1 MGHFGHRREAWHGIA
16 GRTAIEA
23 AVQPVTPVGDCSC
36 GGILHQALRKIAGP
50 VHDALDAQDVA
61 CLVEDEMLME
71 RAFRRETA
79 DAREFRRLEM
89 PAQAKV
95 RVTDGVVHGFQISFG
110 YFLVR
115 IFQIPAVLQG
125 EVMLCPQRD
134 DDGKTHALAF

>member
-23 AVQPVTPVGDCSC
+23 AVQP
-36 GGILHQALRKIAGP
+36 
-50 VHDALDAQDVA
+50 
-61 CLVEDEMLME
+61 
-71 RAFRRETA
+71 
-79 DAREFRRLEM
+79 
-89 PAQAKV
+89 
-95 RVTDGVVHGFQISFG
+95 HGFQISFG
-110 YFLVR
+110 CFLVR